1 MGVLNSNKKASN
13 ERMESGSVA
22 LDGSNPTVVTTTFS
36 TITACGATLQGS
48 AAPGLG
54 TAIVTAVKANVDEA
68 STVSIYA
75 WKPTTSDD
83 TTVIASTGTETVDWW
98 ATGY

>member
-1 MGVLNSNKKASN
+1 MGVISPQSKHTREYFNT
-13 ERMESGSVA
+13 GTIA

-36 TITACGATLQGS
+36 VITACGATVQGS
-48 AAPGLG
+48 TVPGVG
-54 TAIVTAVKANVDEA
+54 TEGVQTVKANVDGA

-75 WKPTTSDD
+75 FKVTSSSD
-83 TTVIASTGTETVDWW
+83 TTKIASTGTETIDWW

>member
-1 MGVLNSNKKASN
+1 MGVLDSNKKASN

-22 LDGSNPTVVTTTFS
+22 LDASNPTTVTTTLS
-36 TITACGATLQGS
+36 TITACGVNLQGS

-54 TAIVTAVKANVDEA
+54 TSIVTSLKANLDEA
-68 STVSIYA
+68 STVAIYA
-75 WKPTTSDD
+75 WKVTGAGD
-83 TTVIASTGTETVDWW
+83 TTLIASTGTETVDWW